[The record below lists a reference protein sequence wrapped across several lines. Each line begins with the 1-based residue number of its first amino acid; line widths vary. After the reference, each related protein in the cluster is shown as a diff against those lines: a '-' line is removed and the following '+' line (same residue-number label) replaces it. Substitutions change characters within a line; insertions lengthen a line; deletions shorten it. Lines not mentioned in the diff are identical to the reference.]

1 MYNNLFLNNN
11 ELSILNS
18 GSLSFEARLIYLTN
32 LLPNNIS
39 GKAQINMYSIQ
50 RMLTVNFT
58 DHLGMQR
65 TTKAP
70 SYDRIST
77 FLSELLY
84 AGLITQPI
92 NQDIADSYNNQVF
105 SNQNIS
111 ENEFNI
117 EHVNINAQPDTIN
130 EIPDYIAYQNNKKF
144 SQYKNHSFNQS
155 RNNNNVINSQNSTNN
170 IQVNY
175 NYQSNNS
182 IPTNRINEI
191 PPLSH
196 SAQKTMQYNDGD
208 EILLRFR
215 QPTIKD
221 GVEHQLFYMTR
232 EWQPNEDFE
241 ELARFSGLS
250 RCEYSFD
257 ELNDFTLYWSTKSVA
272 YTNTDWL
279 IKFIRFLKVVR
290 KNN

>member
-182 IPTNRINEI
+182 IPTNRINEN
-191 PPLSH
+191 
-196 SAQKTMQYNDGD
+196 T
-208 EILLRFR
+208 
-215 QPTIKD
+215 T
-221 GVEHQLFYMTR
+221 T
-232 EWQPNEDFE
+232 
-241 ELARFSGLS
+241 FS
-250 RCEYSFD
+250 
-257 ELNDFTLYWSTKSVA
+257 
-272 YTNTDWL
+272 
-279 IKFIRFLKVVR
+279 
-290 KNN
+290 